1 MRTCA
6 RSSRKITITIL
17 KSSRNAP
24 RKVLTLRNKMEKE
37 MKKGKKV
44 TKMPK
49 IIKWEIA
56 KTTSLLTSLA

>member
-24 RKVLTLRNKMEKE
+24 RKVLTLRNKIEKE